1 MRIRFRCL
9 MVAGAVAAV
18 LGAPVAAADD
28 NPACSN
34 TGGGDT
40 VCSTPG
46 NVQINDSPPVEDFT
60 LPYWD
65 EAFGGGYPGPYPVP
79 YGESSDDLGGPH
91 R

>member
-28 NPACSN
+28 PACSN
-34 TGGGDT
+34 TGAGDT

-46 NVQINDSPPVEDFT
+46 NVQINDSPPAEDFT

-65 EAFGGGYPGPYPVP
+65 EAFGGAYQGPYPVP
-79 YGESSDDLGGPH
+79 YGESSDDFGGPH

>member
-28 NPACSN
+28 NPACTN
-34 TGGGDT
+34 TGGGT

-46 NVQINDSPPVEDFT
+46 NVQIYDSPPVDFT

-65 EAFGGGYPGPYPVP
+65 ETFGGAYSGPYPVP
-79 YGESSDDLGGPH
+79 YGESSGGLGGPH

>member
-9 MVAGAVAAV
+9 IIAGAVAAV

-28 NPACSN
+28 APGCSN
-34 TGGGDT
+34 TGGDT

-46 NVQINDSPPVEDFT
+46 NVQINDSPPVDECT

-65 EAFGGGYPGPYPVP
+65 ETFGGAYPGPYPVP
-79 YGESSDDLGGPH
+79 YGEGSGDLGGG
-91 R
+91 RR